1 MPILNITD
9 ASFDGNLKQ
18 YYQKV
23 REDVFPV
30 ITPLFAQ
37 FQKFKAGGPRNM
49 RWGGKGAVFDVV
61 ASDPTGWHFS
71 QGGILPES
79 NFRTE
84 VQGTVGVR
92 RMYIRQQFDKLA
104 VTGTSSKNAAY
115 ITLAQKI
122 DEEVRAKFKL
132 GVQEGLH
139 GDGRGVKATVTNVV
153 SNVGAVLTVDIANP
167 YGLSGAGQGALWVQ
181 LGAQIAVRDSTGATL
196 RGRGAVTSVALQ
208 TAPDTYRVAIT
219 STGTWTSPGTGDL
232 LISSSATDDSFN
244 ATINGL
250 INITNRGGSFAD
262 LHGISASSY
271 ARWNTTRMVA
281 GTDTPRQE
289 QLLESDLVEL
299 MMRVAA
305 RSGKNAMENPDEF
318 IFVTTPGLKK
328 SFVEAVQGQRQ
339 LTLAQTSK
347 TLNGGYAANAS
358 CNGVAILD
366 DPYCPAGTVY
376 LLHTPSLGWVDAQ
389 DFGQVEYEGASAWRW
404 VADRDA
410 YETSS
415 SIFFNVA
422 TTMRNAH
429 GLITGYTDSFRYS
442 PLAV

>member
-1 MPILNITD
+1 MAILNITD
-9 ASFDGNLKQ
+9 SAFDGNLKN

-37 FQKFKAGGPRNM
+37 FQKIKPGGPRNM
-49 RWGGKGAVFDVV
+49 RWGGKGALFDVV
-61 ASDPTGWHFS
+61 VADPTGWHWS
-71 QGGILPES
+71 DTGRLPES
-79 NFRTE
+79 NFRDE
-84 VQGTVGVR
+84 VQGLVGVK

-104 VTGTSSKNAAY
+104 VTGTGNKNAAY
-115 ITLAQKI
+115 VTLAQKI

-139 GDGRGVKATVTNVV
+139 GNGTGTKAVITNVV
-153 SNVGAVLTVDIANP
+153 STTVFDVANP
-167 YGLSGAGQGALWVQ
+167 YGITGGGQGALWLQ
-181 LGAQIAVRDSTGATL
+181 QNGQIAAVDATGVTERGKAKISTI
-196 RGRGAVTSVALQ
+196 ALQ
-208 TAPDTYRVAIT
+208 SGTDTYRVTLAVAIAGLT
-219 STGTWTSPGTGDL
+219 
-232 LISSSATDDSFN
+232 ATDLIVSASLSDNSYG
-244 ATINGL
+244 AVINGL
-250 INITNRGGSFAD
+250 INLTDRGSAYASLHNITRATW
-262 LHGISASSY
+262 
-271 ARWNTTRMVA
+271 ARWTSTKMVA
-281 GTDTPRQE
+281 GTDTPRAE

-305 RSGKNAMENPDEF
+305 KSGENAMQDAEQF

-328 SFVEAVQGQRQ
+328 SYIESVQGQRQ
-339 LTLAQTSK
+339 LTLAQTSTK
-347 TLNGGYAANAS
+347 LNGGYATNAS

-366 DPYCPAGTVY
+366 DPYCPVGTVY
-376 LLHTPSLGWVDAQ
+376 LLHLPSLGWVDAQ

-422 TTMRNAH
+422 TTKRNAH
-429 GLITGYTDSFRYS
+429 GSITGYTDAFRYS
-442 PLAV
+442 PLAA

>member
-9 ASFDGNLKQ
+9 ASFDGNLKL

-61 ASDPTGWHFS
+61 VADPTGWHWS
-71 QGGILPES
+71 QNGNLPES
-79 NFRTE
+79 QFRDE
-84 VQGTVGVR
+84 VQGNVGVR

-104 VTGTSSKNAAY
+104 VTGTTSRNAAY

-122 DEEVRAKFKL
+122 DEEVRMKFKL

-139 GDGRGVKATVTNVV
+139 GDGRGVKATI
-153 SNVGAVLTVDIANP
+153 SAVGSTTQIDVANP
-167 YGLSGAGQGALWVQ
+167 YGIAGGGQGALWIQRNALV
-181 LGAQIAVRDSTGATL
+181 AVRDSTGATL
-196 RGRGAVTSVALQ
+196 RGRAVVSAVALQ
-208 TAPDTYRVAIT
+208 TAPDLYRLTLASAIA
-219 STGTWTSPGTGDL
+219 GMQAGD
-232 LISSSATDDSFN
+232 IVVSASNVDDSFN
-244 ATINGL
+244 AVINGL

-262 LHGISASSY
+262 LHGISASTWQ
-271 ARWNTTRMVA
+271 RWNTVRMVA
-281 GTDTPRQE
+281 GTDTPRPE

-299 MMRVAA
+299 IMRVAA

-318 IFVTTPGLKK
+318 LFVTTPGLKK
-328 SFVEAVQGQRQ
+328 SFIEAVQGQRQ

-366 DPYCPAGTVY
+366 DPYCPVGTVY
-376 LLHTPSLGWVDAQ
+376 LLHLPSLGWVDAQ

-429 GLITGYTDSFRYS
+429 GLITGYTDTFRYS
-442 PLAV
+442 PLAA